1 MHNDFS
7 RAVLM
12 LSESNTISFDKKK
25 LEYISDIFL
34 ENFSVEIRAILH
46 EHPYRFKDNSIALY
60 CDEQSRQVFAWKRF
74 LSRGCISGNFDDEVE
89 FLEFL
94 LKYTNNAFLK
104 KALYTRLAYLYYT
117 GTAGVS
123 VDHYITPDIAK
134 SRAYFQKVKGNP
146 LVNKYLTHP
155 RLAIYQDME
164 QYIDSKE
171 EKYLFFENKESDELL
186 IVFSCAGS
194 YSRYTQ
200 LKPFYQKNKTNVLF
214 INNPKYNWYHGSEWE
229 RTQKI
234 IEQVALKN
242 FKKENIISYFG
253 SMGGYVALRVGLTYG
268 FRTVVFNPQIDL
280 NLWIRHRP
288 SISVRLNQEKELT
301 HLQDLPIELYENTP
315 IYYITSSSME
325 DVEAFKIFIDK
336 IALCQK
342 GLFIIEKI
350 PDNLHDGIFGLT
362 YKGREQEAILGL
374 AKMQQRYYPLDSYV
388 KLDNKV
394 EELEVFWT
402 TVKES
407 MSLRVIIQIRES
419 DVYTLN
425 IQKG

>member
-1 MHNDFS
+1 
-7 RAVLM
+7 
-12 LSESNTISFDKKK
+12 
-25 LEYISDIFL
+25 
-34 ENFSVEIRAILH
+34 
-46 EHPYRFKDNSIALY
+46 
-60 CDEQSRQVFAWKRF
+60 
-74 LSRGCISGNFDDEVE
+74 
-89 FLEFL
+89 
-94 LKYTNNAFLK
+94 
-104 KALYTRLAYLYYT
+104 
-117 GTAGVS
+117 
-123 VDHYITPDIAK
+123 
-134 SRAYFQKVKGNP
+134 
-146 LVNKYLTHP
+146 
-155 RLAIYQDME
+155 
-164 QYIDSKE
+164 
-171 EKYLFFENKESDELL
+171 
-186 IVFSCAGS
+186 
-194 YSRYTQ
+194 
-200 LKPFYQKNKTNVLF
+200 
-214 INNPKYNWYHGSEWE
+214 
-229 RTQKI
+229 
-234 IEQVALKN
+234 
-242 FKKENIISYFG
+242 
-253 SMGGYVALRVGLTYG
+253 MGGYVALRVGLTYG